1 MDDRTR
7 NSFLWS
13 WRRHGY
19 YGRYA
24 RCRNISVD
32 TAIERIKNGEPY
44 VIRFKSEGD
53 FNNKI
58 IFGLRGILSLGDEI
72 INNIANTAKPGWIT
86 DEGEFLN
93 GEEALHHAEECDQLT
108 EIAKKTIEKNNIK
121 VENLTNYDDPVEEFL
136 NILKKCANL

>member
-1 MDDRTR
+1 MRT
-7 NSFLWS
+7 
-13 WRRHGY
+13 GY

-58 IFGLRGILSLGDEI
+58 IFED
-72 INNIANTAKPGWIT
+72 
-86 DEGEFLN
+86 
-93 GEEALHHAEECDQLT
+93 LT
-108 EIAKKTIEKNNIK
+108 KR
-121 VENLTNYDDPVEEFL
+121 
-136 NILKKCANL
+136 

>member
-1 MDDRTR
+1 MRT
-7 NSFLWS
+7 
-13 WRRHGY
+13 GY

-58 IFGLRGILSLGDEI
+58 I
-72 INNIANTAKPGWIT
+72 
-86 DEGEFLN
+86 
-93 GEEALHHAEECDQLT
+93 
-108 EIAKKTIEKNNIK
+108 
-121 VENLTNYDDPVEEFL
+121 
-136 NILKKCANL
+136 LKI